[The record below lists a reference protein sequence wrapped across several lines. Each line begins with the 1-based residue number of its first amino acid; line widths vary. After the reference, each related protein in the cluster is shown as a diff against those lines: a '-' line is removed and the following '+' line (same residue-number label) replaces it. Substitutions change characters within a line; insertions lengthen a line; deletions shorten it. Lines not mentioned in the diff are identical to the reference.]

1 MNLLDYEP
9 RQDLDQF
16 KSMFSFMKDSDVLTQ
31 MITPMD
37 SNIHIKIGAELGNDL
52 LQNMSMIQASY
63 EMDGHGRGTIA
74 LLGPTSMPYSRM
86 FGLVDVYRRELAAKL
101 ADYYRSLDLSNS

>member
-1 MNLLDYEP
+1 
-9 RQDLDQF
+9 
-16 KSMFSFMKDSDVLTQ
+16 
-31 MITPMD
+31 
-37 SNIHIKIGAELGNDL
+37 
-52 LQNMSMIQASY
+52 
-63 EMDGHGRGTIA
+63 TIA